1 MSADTTVSPDGGP
14 AIVAGSPAPPS
25 RQHRWWKARTDIR
38 FATLTMAVLASS
50 VVALTTVFL
59 SLPATEQ
66 LNDGQ
71 VNPCL
76 RGVAARVASLPTG
89 YDQAT
94 TGTYLMQQCLRPFFA
109 AQATTVGVGLAG
121 QIGLAGLLYALHPWW
136 LTRRRR
142 LVPLPADRNADVLAD
157 LAMLARQAG
166 LPHQPTW
173 LLAPYAATHGGQA
186 FGLPRR
192 RRVALD
198 VGLLVRFDTD
208 RPGFRAVIRHEL
220 AHLRNRDVD
229 QAYLTIAIWWS
240 FALVALAPFVVLSLF
255 PDLLRRPF
263 PAALLQI
270 GDDPG
275 RLTHRLVTVLVLAAV
290 VYLARNAILR
300 SRETH
305 ADVVAAESDSDG
317 ALPRLVAALPWP
329 RTPARRRVALPAW
342 GGRSRY
348 GTHPSPA
355 ERARTLTDTGRL
367 ARMGGWEMAGIGLTA
382 GLALRGVSL
391 LGGNLLGSRF
401 FAMTLVALPV
411 TTMLTAILATAVSRD
426 PAATRRRMLLLPA
439 ALGAGVAASGP
450 LSMGTIE
457 TSVTGVV
464 GEDVGV
470 GVGAFALSTVLLL
483 IGLTL
488 TAAWVWS
495 VQHGQA
501 GRLGV
506 RQRRAIVVSA
516 VAVSAPLLA
525 LWYWMSFTGGIVVS
539 FRPGA
544 PDPGWAI
551 GWYAAVADWTGL
563 TLMFRTQVMQTP
575 ITPAGMVLLWAVP
588 TVVLRWWRRDE
599 RPTGLRRTLLVG
611 LGAGLAVTAVG
622 AGLPFAARAALPV
635 EILHAPANMEWDA
648 SLGFVQ
654 VYHNVYTAVA
664 VLGQAVA
671 AGIVAAGRTRLRP
684 VFVPVAVC
692 TTAVLATL
700 GLYVSRAV
708 SSCVGLIGVQ
718 QNTLAQPCDGRLLL
732 LDGYIGFNF
741 HSIISW
747 GAIAAVLAA
756 LVGAAARALFN
767 VRADTTPEAVVT
779 RHPGRPTIAALGLLA
794 LLAMSAAAAEAPSLY
809 QYWKPK
815 PPPAVPD
822 LDPPVVDPCV
832 IGAWREVV
840 HETDLAPFGSLRYRF
855 TGAGTTQ
862 TYRADGT
869 VILDYGAGVTYTATA
884 DGHRVALTVTGQITA
899 RYQIRDGAIAYYDG
913 AANGTEVW
921 SLDGATQGTN
931 SPDSSVSLSPDR
943 YHCAGDTL
951 IQSSANDDKS
961 YRIELHRVVD

>member
-1 MSADTTVSPDGGP
+1 M
-14 AIVAGSPAPPS
+14 
-25 RQHRWWKARTDIR
+25 
-38 FATLTMAVLASS
+38 LASS

-59 SLPATEQ
+59 SLPATER
-66 LNDGQ
+66 LNDDQ
-71 VNPCL
+71 VDPCL
-76 RGVAARVASLPTG
+76 HGIAARVASLPTQ

-109 AQATTVGVGLAG
+109 AQATTVGIGLAG

-157 LAMLARQAG
+157 LAMLVRQAG
-166 LPHQPTW
+166 LRRQPTW

-240 FALVALAPFVVLSLF
+240 FALLALAPFVLLSLF

-263 PAALLQI
+263 PAPLLQI

-275 RLTHRLVTVLVLAAV
+275 RLTHRLVTVLALAAV

-300 SRETH
+300 ARETH

-317 ALPRLVAALPWP
+317 ALPRVVAALPWP
-329 RTPARRRVALPAW
+329 RNPGRRPVALLSW

-367 ARMGGWEMAGIGLTA
+367 TRLGGWEMAGIGLTA

-411 TTMLTAILATAVSRD
+411 TTMLTAILTTAVSRH

-439 ALGAGVAASGP
+439 ALSAGVAASGP
-450 LSMGTIE
+450 LSMGAIE

-464 GEDVGV
+464 DEGV
-470 GVGAFALSTVLLL
+470 GLGAFVVSTVLLL

-495 VQHGQA
+495 VQYGQR

-506 RQRRAIVVSA
+506 RGKRAIVMTA
-516 VAVSAPLLA
+516 IAVSAPLFA
-525 LWYWMSFTGGIVVS
+525 LWYWMSFTGGIMVS
-539 FRPGA
+539 FRPGP
-544 PDPGWAI
+544 PDPGWQI
-551 GWYAAVADWTGL
+551 GWYAALADWTGR
-563 TLMFRTQVMQTP
+563 TFMFRTQVMQTP
-575 ITPAGMVLLWAVP
+575 ITSAGMVLLWAVP
-588 TVVLRWWRRDE
+588 AVVLRWWRRDE
-599 RPTGLRRTLLVG
+599 RPTGLRRALLVG
-611 LGAGLAVTAVG
+611 VGAGLAVAAVG
-622 AGLPFAARAALPV
+622 VALPFAARAALPA
-635 EILHAPANMEWDA
+635 EILHAPANLEWDA
-648 SLGFVQ
+648 NPGFVQ
-654 VYHNVYTAVA
+654 VYHNVYTALA

-671 AGIVAAGRTRLRP
+671 AGFVAAGRTRLRP

-708 SSCVGLIGVQ
+708 SSCVGLTGVQ
-718 QNTLAQPCDGRLLL
+718 QTTLAQPCDGRLLL
-732 LDGYIGFNF
+732 LDHYVGFHF

-756 LVGAAARALFN
+756 LVGAAARALLH
-767 VRADTTPEAVVT
+767 VRAGTTREAVVT
-779 RHPGRPTIAALGLLA
+779 RHPGRPTIAALGILA
-794 LLAMSAAAAEAPSLY
+794 LLGMSAAAAEAPSHY
-809 QYWKPK
+809 QHWKPN
-815 PPPAVPD
+815 PPLEVPD
-822 LDPPVVDPCV
+822 PGPPVIDSCV

-840 HETDLAPFGSLRYRF
+840 NETDLAPFGSMRYRF
-855 TGAGTTQ
+855 TGAGATQ
-862 TYRADGT
+862 TFHADGT
-869 VILDYGAGVTYTATA
+869 VILDHGTGVTYAATV
-884 DGHRVALTVTGQITA
+884 DGRRVALTLTGQTTA
-899 RYQIRDGAIAYYDG
+899 RYQIRDGTIAYYDASSNGTRAWSIDG
-913 AANGTEVW
+913 AA
-921 SLDGATQGTN
+921 QGPE
-931 SPDSSVSLSPDR
+931 SPESSVSLSPDR
-943 YHCAGDTL
+943 YDCAGDTL
-951 IQSSANDDKS
+951 VQSSVHDDDS
-961 YRIELHRVVD
+961 YRIELRRAVD

>member
-1 MSADTTVSPDGGP
+1 MSADATVSPDGGP
-14 AIVAGSPAPPS
+14 AIAAGSPAPPS
-25 RQHRWWKARTDIR
+25 HQHRWWKARTDIR
-38 FATLTMAVLASS
+38 FATLMMAVLASS

-66 LNDGQ
+66 LNDDQ
-71 VNPCL
+71 VDPCL
-76 RGVAARVASLPTG
+76 RGIAARVASLPTG
-89 YDQAT
+89 YDQAI
-94 TGTYLMQQCLRPFFA
+94 TGTYLMQQCVRPFFA

-136 LTRRRR
+136 LARRRR
-142 LVPLPADRNADVLAD
+142 LAPLPADGNADVLAD
-157 LAMLARQAG
+157 LAMLSRQAG

-186 FGLPRR
+186 FGLPRC

-198 VGLLVRFDTD
+198 VGLLVRFDID

-240 FALVALAPFVVLSLF
+240 FALLALAPFLVLSLF

-300 SRETH
+300 ARETH

-317 ALPRLVAALPWP
+317 ALPRVVAALPWP
-329 RTPARRRVALPAW
+329 GTRARRGVALPAW

-355 ERARTLTDTGRL
+355 ERARTLTDTDRL

-401 FAMTLVALPV
+401 MAMTLVVLPV
-411 TTMLTAILATAVSRD
+411 TTMLTAILAAAVSRD
-426 PAATRRRMLLLPA
+426 PAAPRRRMLLLPA
-439 ALGAGVAASGP
+439 ALSAGLAASGP
-450 LSMGTIE
+450 LSMGAIE

-464 GEDVGV
+464 GEDTGV
-470 GVGAFALSTVLLL
+470 AVFAVSTVLLL

-495 VQHGQA
+495 VQHGHA

-525 LWYWMSFTGGIVVS
+525 LWYWMSFSGSIVAS
-539 FRPGA
+539 YRPGR

-551 GWYAAVADWTGL
+551 GWYATLADWTGL
-563 TLMFRTQVMQTP
+563 MLEFQIQAMQTP
-575 ITPAGMVLLWAVP
+575 ITSAGMVLLWAVP
-588 TVVLRWWRRDE
+588 VVVLRWWRRSE
-599 RPTGLRRTLLVG
+599 RLVGLRRALLAG
-611 LGAGLAVTAVG
+611 LGAGLAVIAVG
-622 AGLPFAARAALPV
+622 AALPFAARAALPV

-648 SLGFVQ
+648 NPGFLR
-654 VYHNVYTAVA
+654 VYHNVYTALA

-708 SSCVGLIGVQ
+708 SSCVGLTGVQ
-718 QNTLAQPCDGRLLL
+718 QTNLAQPCDGRLLL
-732 LDGYIGFNF
+732 LDGYIGFHF
-741 HSIISW
+741 HSILSW

-756 LVGAAARALFN
+756 LVGAAARALLN
-767 VRADTTPEAVVT
+767 YRAVTSPEAVQT
-779 RHPGRPTIAALGLLA
+779 RHPGRTTTAALGLLA
-794 LLAMSAAAAEAPSLY
+794 LLGMSAAAAEAPGHY
-809 QYWKPK
+809 QHWKPN

-822 LDPPVVDPCV
+822 LAPPAADPCV

-840 HETDLAPFGSLRYRF
+840 REEDAAPFGSLRYRF
-855 TGAGTTQ
+855 TGAGATQ
-862 TYRADGT
+862 TYHADGT
-869 VILDYGAGVTYTATA
+869 TILDYGAGVAYTATIE
-884 DGHRVALTVTGQITA
+884 GRRVALTVKGQITA
-899 RYQIRDGAIAYYDG
+899 RYQIRDGTIAYYD
-913 AANGTEVW
+913 AVSNGTQVW
-921 SLDGATQGTN
+921 SIDGADQGPG
-931 SPDSSVSLSPDR
+931 SSESSVSLSPDR

-951 IQSSANDDKS
+951 VQSSATEES
-961 YRIELHRVVD
+961 YRIELRRVVD